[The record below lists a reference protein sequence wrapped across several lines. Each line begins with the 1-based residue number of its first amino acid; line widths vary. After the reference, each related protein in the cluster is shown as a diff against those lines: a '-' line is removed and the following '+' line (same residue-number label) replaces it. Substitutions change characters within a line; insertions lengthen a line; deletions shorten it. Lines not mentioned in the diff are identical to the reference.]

1 MAFADLKIQYAIGKL
16 TSFVLAPF
24 YFAVIRLMGYRVRD
38 IRRVRRE
45 CAKHFTEHEGPWLV
59 CANHLTMIDSPIIT
73 YALLPLWRQIA
84 DFGTIPWNLP
94 EQTNFQRNIVLTVLC
109 YLSKCIPVHRG
120 GSREDMK
127 KVLDRCVHL
136 LEGGQS
142 LLIFPEGGRSRTGHV
157 NTDGY
162 SYGVGRFV
170 EMVKNCRVLCVYMR
184 GDGQDSYSTIPRR
197 GERFTVKIEVFDP
210 IRQEKTGLRAQREYA
225 GQIIKRLA
233 ALEEEYFASHRQRH
247 CGSDLSLQR
256 GEERG
261 RTLCQ
266 PGLHKH

>member
-1 MAFADLKIQYAIGKL
+1 MAFTDLKIQYAIGKL

-38 IRRVRRE
+38 IRRVRGE
-45 CAKHFTEHEGPWLV
+45 CAKHFAEHKGPWLV
-59 CANHLTMIDSPIIT
+59 CANHLTMVDSPIIT
-73 YALLPLWRQIA
+73 YALLSLGRQLS
-84 DFGTIPWNLP
+84 DFRMIPWNLP
-94 EQTNFQRNIVLTVLC
+94 EQTNFQRNIFLAVLC

-136 LEGGQS
+136 LEDGQN
-142 LLIFPEGGRSRTGHV
+142 LLIFPEGGRSRTGYV
-157 NTDGY
+157 NQEGY

-170 EMVKNCRVLCVYMR
+170 EVVKDCRVLCVYMR
-184 GDGQDSYSTIPRR
+184 GDGQDSYSMIPRK
-197 GERFTVKIEVFDP
+197 GERFTVMVEAYDP
-210 IRQEKTGLRAQREYA
+210 ERQEKTGLRAQREYA

-247 CGSDLSLQR
+247 CGSDHSLQC
-256 GEERG
+256 GEERR

-266 PGLHKH
+266 PGLHKN